1 MNFHGLIR
9 DATLQIEFE
18 NATYARK
25 PFTCTITYLNDII
38 PVTRWD
44 QALLQAL
51 FYTVTYSLNGS

>member
-9 DATLQIEFE
+9 DTTLQIEFE

-25 PFTCTITYLNDII
+25 SYICTITYLNDII